1 MSTFSRSKPAKQS
14 LMLHLKEKVLRCFGF
29 TTAHGYGRVADSES
43 RPQTWFWCL
52 VCAAAFGIF
61 LQQLYVITQQYLSK
75 PLKTRTSIGHNEVQR
90 RKIEKYMSKFYC

>member
-1 MSTFSRSKPAKQS
+1 MKEITAYFLESEMPTFSQSRPARQG
-14 LMLHLKEKVLRCFGF
+14 LLFNLKEKVLRCFGF

-61 LQQLYVITQQYLSK
+61 SQQLYVITQQYLSK
-75 PLKTRTSIGHNEVQR
+75 PLKTRTSIGHNEVQ
-90 RKIEKYMSKFYC
+90 